1 VKITESDKN
10 KIALLSLAMDLQRV
24 AVGYH
29 RGSDRMAG
37 RFLEEA
43 LKRKREIDVATIKP
57 YLREILRK
65 LEAIGTHQSSRY
77 AEEFL
82 TYSILLRNAAVHG

>member
-1 VKITESDKN
+1 MKN
-10 KIALLSLAMDLQRV
+10 NVALSSLAMDLYRV

-43 LKRKREIDVATIKP
+43 MKRKREIDVATIKP
-57 YLREILRK
+57 YLREIFSKLDAIAPLR
-65 LEAIGTHQSSRY
+65 SSQY

-82 TYSILLRNAAVHG
+82 TYSILLRNAAVKS